1 MPTRGTPGRS
11 SWTPA
16 CCATQLSMADTSRPS
31 SFGLSTSASP
41 PEWPKPRGSHV
52 KTLNPP
58 CQSWAMLSA
67 PWIPACDVS
76 VSPDEPQPGPMST
89 VGCERPAGP
98 SGSGNQWIRMVV
110 PSKEVRS

>member
-11 SWTPA
+11 SRTPGRR
-16 CCATQLSMADTSRPS
+16 ATQLSISETSRPS
-31 SFGLSTSASP
+31 KFGLSTSAFP

-58 CQSWAMLSA
+58 RQSWAMLSA
-67 PWIPACDVS
+67 PWTPACDVS
-76 VSPDEPQPGPMST
+76 VSPAEPQPGPMST
-89 VGCERPAGP
+89 VGCVSPLESSA
-98 SGSGNQWIRMVV
+98 SGNQWIRMVV